1 MAIARHFT
9 SAFRRSVF
17 RDAAIAGLGALCATI
32 GAAGVTSTPAAAQS
46 ILGSWSGGGTIIFP
60 SGETERARCRA
71 TFRTAG
77 GGDVSMQGVCATA
90 SVRVS
95 QSASLMRLT
104 STTYSG
110 EFHNT
115 EYNLSGSI
123 RIRIQGNKLTA
134 SLSGGGGTAHFVLAK

>member
-1 MAIARHFT
+1 
-9 SAFRRSVF
+9 
-17 RDAAIAGLGALCATI
+17 
-32 GAAGVTSTPAAAQS
+32 
-46 ILGSWSGGGTIIFP
+46 
-60 SGETERARCRA
+60 
-71 TFRTAG
+71 
-77 GGDVSMQGVCATA
+77 
-90 SVRVS
+90 
-95 QSASLMRLT
+95 MRLT